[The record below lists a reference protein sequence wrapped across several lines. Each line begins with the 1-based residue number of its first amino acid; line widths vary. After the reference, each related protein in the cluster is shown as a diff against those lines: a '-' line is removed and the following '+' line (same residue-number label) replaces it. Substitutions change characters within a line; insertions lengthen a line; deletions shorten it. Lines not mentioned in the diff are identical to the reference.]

1 MLLINDSLRITI
13 LAKANMIMPTVK
25 TSPKCLLTLN
35 SHGQIELSGKKKI
48 KKTDMQIG
56 KKEHFR

>member
-35 SHGQIELSGKKKI
+35 SHGQIELSGKKI

>member
-13 LAKANMIMPTVK
+13 LAKANMIMPAVK

-35 SHGQIELSGKKKI
+35 SHGQIELSGKKI